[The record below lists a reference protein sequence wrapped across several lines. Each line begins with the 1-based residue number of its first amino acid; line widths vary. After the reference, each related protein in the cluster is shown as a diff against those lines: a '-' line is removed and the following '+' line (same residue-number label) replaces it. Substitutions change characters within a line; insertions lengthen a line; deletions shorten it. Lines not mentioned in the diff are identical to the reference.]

1 MKTKTTLTLM
11 AGLTGLLALPMSA
24 QENTPPAGAVETAKP
39 TPDPAPPHEGE
50 MPRSGPTGFGGSSGS
65 ASIGGAGGSIG
76 FGGSGGSGGFGGS
89 GGAGIDMDAIRKI
102 QEAANMIDPMVL
114 SQIAGDPSVR
124 GAVAA
129 ALGPKGTV
137 SWTAVNGG
145 DMIHERLNRGPVTF
159 LGVMTTQVSP
169 EISTHLA
176 LEENTGLV
184 VEYVDKDGPAGKAGL
199 EKGDIL
205 TKLDDQILILPQQL
219 RVLVENK
226 KEGDAIKLSI
236 LRKGKTEEVT
246 VTLVKKEPSAEP
258 KNGTFRLGGVDV
270 VIDAEEG
277 RPLRTF
283 LKHLTPPPGA
293 PAPPMPPAPPA
304 AHHAKEAGQAAK
316 PAEEFEKPELSVED
330 RLGRIEAMLEKLASE
345 KK

>member
-11 AGLTGLLALPMSA
+11 AGLTGLLVLPMLA
-24 QENTPPAGAVETAKP
+24 QENTPPPGAVETARP
-39 TPDPAPPHEGE
+39 MPDLSALLSLLPPG
-50 MPRSGPTGFGGSSGS
+50 GPG
-65 ASIGGAGGSIG
+65 
-76 FGGSGGSGGFGGS
+76 
-89 GGAGIDMDAIRKI
+89 GIDLRNLDPETRKALL
-102 QEAANMIDPMVL
+102 QATTLIDPQAL
-114 SQIAGDPSVR
+114 SQLVGHPSV
-124 GAVAA
+124 GNAVAA

-145 DMIHERLNRGPVTF
+145 DMIHERLNSGPVTF
-159 LGVMTTQVSP
+159 LGVMATQVSP
-169 EISTHLA
+169 EISTHLT
-176 LEENTGLV
+176 LEANTGLV
-184 VEYVDKDGPAGKAGL
+184 VEYLDKDGPAAKAGL

-205 TKLDDQILILPQQL
+205 AKLDDQILILPQQL

-258 KNGTFRLGGVDV
+258 KDGVFRLGGVDV

-283 LKHLTPPPGA
+283 LKRLAPPPGVPGA
-293 PAPPMPPAPPA
+293 PVPPAPPA
-304 AHHAKEAGQAAK
+304 AHHVKEAGRAEAG
-316 PAEEFEKPELSVED
+316 PTEEFEKPELSVED
-330 RLGRIEAMLEKLASE
+330 RLGRIEAMLEKLANE
-345 KK
+345 KE